1 MQTPPTSP
9 SYTCPPP
16 PPDPDEL
23 LPQLHYADGASA
35 IVAALLRAERG
46 VVYNVGDDRAM
57 TRRAIADAARGAA
70 RFADAPP
77 PIREDGAPAAASG
90 HTTGRQLD
98 SSLARRQLRW
108 APRYTSFRAFID
120 AEGSCECSE
129 ADEGGEYPPHPGG
142 EYPSDWLLH
151 TQGDARAEARER
163 EISEIDELIALVAY
177 EEGADF
183 DGWPSPPPHP
193 SPPPPTRRRLAV
205 GCSRTIGV
213 CSAVEIRP
221 SHLNEASLTSPPP
234 PPPPPP
240 PPIPT
245 PPDPPH
251 QTHPSI
257 WHITHACPLITS
269 FSLLGPT

>member
-1 MQTPPTSP
+1 MQFAALVEQGVSLARMLYAFN
-9 SYTCPPP
+9 SVNVEGWALYA
-16 PPDPDEL
+16 EAEM
-23 LPQLHYADGASA
+23 LPYEPIEGQF
-35 IVAALLRAERG
+35 VAQQFRLLRAARAFLDG
-46 VVYNVGDDRAM
+46 ARAM
-57 TRRAIADAARGAA
+57 DEHF
-70 RFADAPP
+70 FAEPSA
-77 PIREDGAPAAASG
+77 DGAPAAASG

-183 DGWPSPPPHP
+183 DGWPSPPP
-193 SPPPPTRRRLAV
+193 PPLPALEPNV
-205 GCSRTIGV
+205 
-213 CSAVEIRP
+213 
-221 SHLNEASLTSPPP
+221 TS
-234 PPPPPP
+234 
-240 PPIPT
+240 
-245 PPDPPH
+245 
-251 QTHPSI
+251 
-257 WHITHACPLITS
+257 CNVM
-269 FSLLGPT
+269 

>member
-234 PPPPPP
+234 P
-240 PPIPT
+240 IPT